1 MTTLWDTTG
10 SAVVKA
16 LGAERRKAGSVT
28 SSLVLTLV
36 VVVDEGDVEA
46 AAKAATTAGAEH
58 PCRVLVV
65 VRRRPD
71 APEPRLDAEVLVGG
85 EAIGP
90 GESVVMR
97 MQGRLALHAESV
109 VLPLLAPDAPV
120 VTWWYGVPP
129 ERLET
134 DPLGV
139 LAERRVTDAGQAADA
154 MASLKQRATD
164 FAPGDTDLAWPRAT
178 GWRKLLA
185 SVFDSVT
192 GTPTGA
198 SVHAAPNSPSAA
210 LLAGWLSTRLE
221 LQTELIDSDGPD
233 ITAAEVTLTDPDG
246 GECVVQVARGSGAMA
261 TLSRTGQPDRHLP
274 LPPRDTG
281 DLLAEELRRLDASE
295 PFAEA
300 LGAWFGTP
308 GLADR
313 ESRRRHVW
321 LEPVLAEPSD
331 AH

>member
-16 LGAERRKAGSVT
+16 LSAERRRSGSVT

-36 VVVDEGDVEA
+36 VVADEADVEA
-46 AAKAATTAGAEH
+46 AAQAATTAGAEH

-71 APEPRLDAEVLVGG
+71 APEPRLDAEVLIGG
-85 EAIGP
+85 EGIGP

-120 VTWWYGVPP
+120 VTWWCGTPP
-129 ERLET
+129 DQLAT

-139 LAERRVTDAGQAADA
+139 LADRRVTDAGRADEA
-154 MASLKQRATD
+154 LVSLQQRAAD

-185 SVFDSVT
+185 SAFDSVT

-198 SVHAAPNSPSAA
+198 TVHAQPGSPSAA
-210 LLAGWLSTRLE
+210 LLAGWLTTRLE
-221 LQTELIDSDGPD
+221 LPAELLDSEGPD
-233 ITAAEVTLTDPDG
+233 ITTAQVTLTDADG
-246 GECVVQVARGSGAMA
+246 AECVVRVTRERGAMA
-261 TLSRTGQPDRHLP
+261 TLSRTGQPDRQLP
-274 LPPRDTG
+274 LPTRDTG
-281 DLLAEELRRLDASE
+281 DLLAEELRRLDSDE

-300 LGAWFGTP
+300 LGAWSGVN

-313 ESRRRHVW
+313 EGRRRHVW
-321 LEPVLAEPSD
+321 LDPTLTEQ
-331 AH
+331 